1 MCLALCEINNI
12 LNKFKSGLAHL
23 ASVTEA
29 NFQLKPNCVGLR
41 RQTE

>member
-1 MCLALCEINNI
+1 MYLAICEVTNRDV
-12 LNKFKSGLAHL
+12 AHL

>member
-1 MCLALCEINNI
+1 MYLALCGINNI

-29 NFQLKPNCVGLR
+29 NFQFEPNCVGLR